1 MVVHVLTNY
10 VLLDTCYKIMFMAFL
25 ICSCLSWDG
34 LMKVALYVCVY
45 VARCGELLMGYCG
58 CDRVGV

>member
-25 ICSCLSWDG
+25 IFSCLSWDG
-34 LMKVALYVCVY
+34 LMRVALYVY
-45 VARCGELLMGYCG
+45 VARCGGLLMGYCG